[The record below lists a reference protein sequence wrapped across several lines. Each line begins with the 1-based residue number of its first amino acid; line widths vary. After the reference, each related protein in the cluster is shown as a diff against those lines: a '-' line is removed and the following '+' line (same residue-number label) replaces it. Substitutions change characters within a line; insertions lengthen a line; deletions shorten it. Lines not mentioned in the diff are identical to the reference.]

1 MQNKAETQVE
11 ARVEPDRHRVHLCVT
26 ACVNAVLVLLAVA
39 AILAGIGGGW
49 SVLIISGTL
58 LAVLVNSTLSWA
70 DDGKDEQ
77 FRRFSRWFY

>member
-1 MQNKAETQVE
+1 MRHKAETDVE
-11 ARVEPDRHRVHLCVT
+11 APVEPRRHRVHLCMT
-26 ACVNAVLVLLAVA
+26 ACINALLVLFAVA
-39 AILAGIGGGW
+39 SILAGIGGGW

-58 LAVLVNSTLSWA
+58 LAVLVNLTLSWA